1 MRQNV
6 SVETSTSAAKDPSAP
21 YLKSSKQCFY
31 VEAASDDWRLRPEG
45 EWGMLALALEENG
58 SAPVLAVFTIF
69 VILSCALAISSFQ
82 GSDQRSVSA
91 TQQLAAA
98 DVIRATASTIEG
110 ELNQAL
116 TTSVTATM
124 HDAGIVGGHRGTVE
138 QLTLDYLNRRISS
151 GWSYSNLSVI
161 MPKVSAGDLAFVW
174 QPDGSVRVEGYIDA
188 EIRHVYG
195 PTAHGIKLD
204 ASVNPRF
211 LRLRS
216 VALEL
221 LANDSGTVEPD
232 RYAAEGLGVELSK
245 NGNIATA
252 VVTDI
257 FASPVAMVGGGMDYI
272 RYIASKVNASQPA
285 RAAPPSP
292 SPQPSVN
299 PAVAVSPSNQV
310 PAQVGPIQVGP
321 IQTGPIII
329 TPGAGAYYSILPVY
343 DGGSSPK
350 QWGGGYVL
358 PYTFLPDGSHT
369 FSQPSDTEL
378 AKFFGVPGYIDPS
391 TGEVKPLLM
400 DELSNILLEKIDLGD
415 RD

>member
-6 SVETSTSAAKDPSAP
+6 SVETSTSAAQDPAAP

-45 EWGMLALALEENG
+45 EWGMPALALGENG

-91 TQQLAAA
+91 TQQLAAT
-98 DVIRATASTIEG
+98 DVTRATASTIEG
-110 ELNQAL
+110 ELNQTL
-116 TTSVTATM
+116 TTAVTAAM
-124 HDAGIVGGHRGTVE
+124 HDAGIAGGNRGAVE

-151 GWSYSNLSVI
+151 GWSYPNLSVI
-161 MPKVSAGDLAFVW
+161 MPKISAGDLAFEW
-174 QPDGSVRVEGYIDA
+174 QPDGSVKVEGYIDA

-204 ASVNPRF
+204 TSVNPRF

-232 RYAAEGLGVELSK
+232 RYAAEGLGVEVRKDS
-245 NGNIATA
+245 GSVTA
-252 VVTDI
+252 VVTDV

-272 RYIASKVNASQPA
+272 RYIASKVIASQPA
-285 RAAPPSP
+285 RAALPSP
-292 SPQPSVN
+292 SPQPSGN
-299 PAVAVSPSNQV
+299 PTVAVSPSNV
-310 PAQVGPIQVGP
+310 SPSNRVAAQAGTIP
-321 IQTGPIII
+321 TGTVTI
-329 TPGAGAYYSILPVY
+329 TPSGPYLPILPVY

-350 QWGGGYVL
+350 DWRGGYVL
-358 PYTFLPDGSHT
+358 PYTFLPNGAHT
-369 FSQPSDTEL
+369 FSWPSDPEL
-378 AKFFGVPGYIDPS
+378 AKLFGVPGYIDPS

-400 DELSNILLEKIDLGD
+400 DELSINWLNVD

>member
-1 MRQNV
+1 M
-6 SVETSTSAAKDPSAP
+6 P
-21 YLKSSKQCFY
+21 
-31 VEAASDDWRLRPEG
+31 
-45 EWGMLALALEENG
+45 ALALGENG
-58 SAPVLAVFTIF
+58 GAPVLAVFTIF

-82 GSDQRSVSA
+82 GSDQRSVSS
-91 TQQLAAA
+91 TQQLAAT
-98 DVIRATASTIEG
+98 DVTRATASTIEG

-116 TTSVTATM
+116 TTAVTAAM
-124 HDAGIVGGHRGTVE
+124 HDAGIAGGDRGAVE

-151 GWSYSNLSVI
+151 GWSYPNLRVI
-161 MPKVSAGDLAFVW
+161 MPKISADDLAFEW
-174 QPDGSVRVEGYIDA
+174 QPDGSVKVEGYIDA

-204 ASVNPRF
+204 ASVNPRY

-232 RYAAEGLGVELSK
+232 RYAAEGLGVELRKDS
-245 NGNIATA
+245 GSVTA
-252 VVTDI
+252 VVTDV
-257 FASPVAMVGGGMDYI
+257 FASPCAMVGGGMDYI
-272 RYIASKVNASQPA
+272 RYIASKVIASQPA
-285 RAAPPSP
+285 RATPPSP

-321 IQTGPIII
+321 IQTGPVTV
-329 TPGAGAYYSILPVY
+329 TPGAGAYYSILPAY

-358 PYTFLPDGSHT
+358 PYTFLSDGSHT

-378 AKFFGVPGYIDPS
+378 AKLFGVPGYVDPN

-400 DELSNILLEKIDLGD
+400 DELSNISLNPPDKG
-415 RD
+415 RK

>member
-1 MRQNV
+1 M
-6 SVETSTSAAKDPSAP
+6 P
-21 YLKSSKQCFY
+21 
-31 VEAASDDWRLRPEG
+31 
-45 EWGMLALALEENG
+45 ALALGENG
-58 SAPVLAVFTIF
+58 GAPVLAVFTIF

-82 GSDQRSVSA
+82 GSDQRSVSS
-91 TQQLAAA
+91 TQQLTAA
-98 DVIRATASTIEG
+98 DVTRATASTIEG

-116 TTSVTATM
+116 TTSVTAAM
-124 HDAGIVGGHRGTVE
+124 HDAGIAGGNRGAVE

-151 GWSYSNLSVI
+151 GWSYPNLSVI
-161 MPKVSAGDLAFVW
+161 MPKVSAGDLAFEW
-174 QPDGSVRVEGYIDA
+174 QPDGSVKVEGYIDA

-252 VVTDI
+252 VVTDV

-272 RYIASKVNASQPA
+272 RYIASKVIASQPA
-285 RAAPPSP
+285 RVTPPSP

-299 PAVAVSPSNQV
+299 PAVAVSPTNQV
-310 PAQVGPIQVGP
+310 PAQAGP
-321 IQTGPIII
+321 IQTGPVNVTI
-329 TPGAGAYYSILPVY
+329 PSGAGPYYSILPAY

-400 DELSNILLEKIDLGD
+400 DDLSNILLEKIDLGD

>member
-1 MRQNV
+1 
-6 SVETSTSAAKDPSAP
+6 
-21 YLKSSKQCFY
+21 
-31 VEAASDDWRLRPEG
+31 
-45 EWGMLALALEENG
+45 MLALALEENG

-69 VILSCALAISSFQ
+69 VILSCALAISTFQ

-98 DVIRATASTIEG
+98 DVTRATASTIEG

-116 TTSVTATM
+116 TTAVTAAM
-124 HDAGIVGGHRGTVE
+124 HDAGIIGGNRGTVE

-161 MPKVSAGDLAFVW
+161 MPKISADDLAFEW

-195 PTAHGIKLD
+195 PTSHGIKLD

-221 LANDSGTVEPD
+221 LGNDSGTVEPD
-232 RYAAEGLGVELSK
+232 LYSAEGLGVELSK
-245 NGNIATA
+245 NGNTVTA
-252 VVTDI
+252 VVTDV
-257 FASPVAMVGGGMDYI
+257 FASPVAMVSGDMDYI
-272 RYIASKVNASQPA
+272 RYIASKVIASPPQPA
-285 RAAPPSP
+285 RATPSPP

-299 PAVAVSPSNQV
+299 PFVAVSPTNQV
-310 PAQVGPIQVGP
+310 PAQVGPIQ
-321 IQTGPIII
+321 TGPVTI
-329 TPGAGAYYSILPVY
+329 TPGAGAYYSILPAY

-369 FSQPSDTEL
+369 FSPPSDPEL
-378 AKFFGVPGYIDPS
+378 AKYFGVPGYIDIS
-391 TGEVKPLLM
+391 TGEVKPFLMGELL
-400 DELSNILLEKIDLGD
+400 SKIVFNDVPNTPNH
-415 RD
+415 

>member
-1 MRQNV
+1 M
-6 SVETSTSAAKDPSAP
+6 P
-21 YLKSSKQCFY
+21 
-31 VEAASDDWRLRPEG
+31 
-45 EWGMLALALEENG
+45 ALALGENG

-82 GSDQRSVSA
+82 GSDQRSVSS

-98 DVIRATASTIEG
+98 DVTRATASTIEG

-116 TTSVTATM
+116 TTAVTAAM
-124 HDAGIVGGHRGTVE
+124 HDAGIAGGNRGAVE

-161 MPKVSAGDLAFVW
+161 MPNISAGDLAFEW
-174 QPDGSVRVEGYIDA
+174 QPDGSVRVEGYVDA

-232 RYAAEGLGVELSK
+232 RYAAEGLGVELRKDS
-245 NGNIATA
+245 GSVTA
-252 VVTDI
+252 VVTDV

-272 RYIASKVNASQPA
+272 RYIASKVIASQPA
-285 RAAPPSP
+285 RATPSSP

-321 IQTGPIII
+321 IQTGPVTI

-350 QWGGGYVL
+350 QWRGGYVL

-369 FSQPSDTEL
+369 FSPPSDTEL

-391 TGEVKPLLM
+391 SGEVKPLLM
-400 DELSNILLEKIDLGD
+400 DDLSDISLEWQPETG
-415 RD
+415 R

>member
-1 MRQNV
+1 M
-6 SVETSTSAAKDPSAP
+6 P
-21 YLKSSKQCFY
+21 
-31 VEAASDDWRLRPEG
+31 
-45 EWGMLALALEENG
+45 ALALGENG
-58 SAPVLAVFTIF
+58 GAPVLAVFTIF

-98 DVIRATASTIEG
+98 DVTRATASTIEG

-116 TTSVTATM
+116 TTSVTAAM
-124 HDAGIVGGHRGTVE
+124 HDAGIAGGNRGAVE

-221 LANDSGTVEPD
+221 LANNSGTVEPD
-232 RYAAEGLGVELSK
+232 RYAAEGLGVEVHKSG
-245 NGNIATA
+245 GNITA
-252 VVTDI
+252 VVTDV
-257 FASPVAMVGGGMDYI
+257 FASPCAMVGGGMDYI
-272 RYIASKVNASQPA
+272 RYIASRKIASQPA
-285 RAAPPSP
+285 
-292 SPQPSVN
+292 PQSSVN
-299 PAVAVSPSNQV
+299 PAVAVSPSIQV
-310 PAQVGPIQVGP
+310 PAQVRP
-321 IQTGPIII
+321 IQTGPINITI
-329 TPGAGAYYSILPVY
+329 TPGAAPYYSILPVY

-350 QWGGGYVL
+350 QWRGGYVL
-358 PYTFLPDGSHT
+358 PYSFLPNGAHT
-369 FSQPSDTEL
+369 FSWPSDPEL
-378 AKFFGVPGYIDPS
+378 AKYFMVPGYIDTK

-400 DELSNILLEKIDLGD
+400 NDLSNIVLEKLPSSP
-415 RD
+415 RQ

>member
-1 MRQNV
+1 M
-6 SVETSTSAAKDPSAP
+6 P
-21 YLKSSKQCFY
+21 
-31 VEAASDDWRLRPEG
+31 
-45 EWGMLALALEENG
+45 ALALGENG
-58 SAPVLAVFTIF
+58 GAPVLAVFTIF

-82 GSDQRSVSA
+82 SSDQRSVSA

-98 DVIRATASTIEG
+98 DVTRATASTIED

-116 TTSVTATM
+116 TTAVTAAM
-124 HDAGIVGGHRGTVE
+124 HDAGIAGGDRGAVE
-138 QLTLDYLNRRISS
+138 RLTLDYLNRRISS

-161 MPKVSAGDLAFVW
+161 MPKISAGDLAFEW

-221 LANDSGTVEPD
+221 LDDSGAVEPD
-232 RYAAEGLGVELSK
+232 KYAAEGLGVEVSK
-245 NGNIATA
+245 SGSSITA
-252 VVTDI
+252 VVTDV
-257 FASPVAMVGGGMDYI
+257 FASPVAMVGGSMDYI
-272 RYIASKVNASQPA
+272 RYIASKVIASQPA
-285 RAAPPSP
+285 RATPPSP

-299 PAVAVSPSNQV
+299 PVTAPSNQV
-310 PAQVGPIQVGP
+310 PAQVGPIQ
-321 IQTGPIII
+321 TGPINITI
-329 TPGAGAYYSILPVY
+329 TPGSAPYYSILPVY

-350 QWGGGYVL
+350 DWRGGYVL
-358 PYTFLPDGSHT
+358 PYTFLPNGAHT
-369 FSQPSDTEL
+369 FSWPSDPEL
-378 AKFFGVPGYIDPS
+378 AKYFMVPGYIDTS

-400 DELSNILLEKIDLGD
+400 DDLSNISIERPPWNSEEK
-415 RD
+415 